1 MANNAAAYGFRPVGS
16 VQGGPYSGETVRA
29 WITTTFGTA
38 VFPGDVV
45 KMTGTASTDGYPSV
59 TISAVTDAPWAVV
72 TGVEAIKTNL
82 EANNYRPASIEAYLH
97 VVPVSGNLF
106 QVRMDGTATDNVDD
120 VGATT
125 IFVATAGS
133 TVTGYSGYVVS
144 NTDAGTSIADNIR
157 IMSIVD
163 RSDSDP
169 ALAAPEVIIMW
180 NDSQT
185 QAGIGTGSVGV

>member
-29 WITTTFGTA
+29 FISTTFGTA
-38 VFPGDVV
+38 IFVGDVV
-45 KMTGTASTDGYPSV
+45 KMNGGGSPDGYPEI
-59 TISAVTDAPWAVV
+59 TISGVTDAPWAVV

-82 EANNYRPASIEAYLH
+82 EANNYRPASIEAYCR

-106 QVRMDGTATDNVDD
+106 QARMDGTATDNESD

-125 IFVATAGS
+125 IFTATAGS

-144 NTDAGTSIADNIR
+144 NSDAGTSIADNIR
-157 IMSIVD
+157 IMQIVD
-163 RSDSDP
+163 RTDSDP
-169 ALAAPEVIIMW
+169 NLAAPEVIIMW

-185 QAGIGTGSVGV
+185 QAGINTGSLGV